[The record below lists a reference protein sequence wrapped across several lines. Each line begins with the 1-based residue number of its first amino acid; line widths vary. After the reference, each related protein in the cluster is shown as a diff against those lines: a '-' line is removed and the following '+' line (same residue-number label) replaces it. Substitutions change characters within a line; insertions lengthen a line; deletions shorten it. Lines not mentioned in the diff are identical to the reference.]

1 MIALAR
7 EKGVSAYV
15 GEGRN
20 RWPAVHVLDAASLYR
35 LAFEK
40 GSAGARYNAVAE
52 EGVPLREI
60 AEAIGRGLNVPVV
73 AKSSEEAG
81 EHFGWLGVFVGVDV
95 PASSALTQ
103 ERLGWRPTQTGLIS
117 DLNHARDFEA

>member
-1 MIALAR
+1 
-7 EKGVSAYV
+7 
-15 GEGRN
+15 
-20 RWPAVHVLDAASLYR
+20 
-35 LAFEK
+35 
-40 GSAGARYNAVAE
+40 
-52 EGVPLREI
+52 
-60 AEAIGRGLNVPVV
+60 VPVV